1 MQACFRTLRS
11 ASWVCVSVF
20 TPGPHCLHNSF
31 ETGKCEASIFAL
43 LFQHCF
49 GYSVFLAFPN
59 GFQHWLVY
67 FCNKKKERKR
77 RGSGDLAVDRV
88 GPVVPFV
95 KCRRRNSIKSSDSG
109 AWGVLLLISA
119 FFNCLQECAVA
130 FIMQVLTLGAPLI
143 YESFNLLNV
152 TVTEVAFLYS
162 LAECVPL

>member
-1 MQACFRTLRS
+1 M
-11 ASWVCVSVF
+11 
-20 TPGPHCLHNSF
+20 
-31 ETGKCEASIFAL
+31 
-43 LFQHCF
+43 
-49 GYSVFLAFPN
+49 
-59 GFQHWLVY
+59 
-67 FCNKKKERKR
+67 
-77 RGSGDLAVDRV
+77 AVDRV